1 MSMQKVTL
9 PIGGMHCAA
18 CASGLEYVLG
28 DIEGV
33 QSAQVNFASEKATVS
48 YDDGRV
54 DMAILRR
61 AVEEAGFFVDDEA
74 DRCQAREREARRQK
88 KRLIA
93 CAALTIPL
101 FCLSMGPM
109 VLGVTLPVPPL
120 VLAVVQL
127 LLATPVMVICHD
139 FYTDGVRSLLRGRP
153 NMNALITMGT
163 LASYAYSL
171 WALVQIAMGNEQ
183 AVHQLYFESTAVILT
198 LVLLGKTLEMRAKGK
213 SGSAI
218 EKLMGLTPKTG
229 SVLREGEEVEIPVAE
244 IAVGDIV
251 CVRPGERVPVDGVI
265 TEGETAMDE
274 SMLTGESMPVDKRAG
289 DRVSGGSIN
298 KHGYFRFEA
307 SHVGRDTAL
316 AQIIRLVEEAQGSK
330 APIARLADRIAAV
343 FVPVVLGIALVT
355 LAAWIA
361 AGEPFADAL
370 KAAVSVLVI
379 ACPCSLGLATP
390 TAIMVGTGRAAE
402 LGVLFKNAQALEQTE
417 KVRCIALDKTG
428 TLTEGTPRLTDLLP
442 APGADEQEL
451 LRWAAAAEQGS
462 EHPLAAAV
470 LEEAAA
476 RGLDIP
482 AAEGFEAVSGRGVL
496 ARAEGHVL
504 RLGNE
509 QMLREAGID
518 TGALSAQAEALAAQ
532 GKTPVY
538 LARDGAALGVLAMA
552 DKLRQSSRE
561 AVESLR
567 RMGLRT
573 VMLTGDHARAAE
585 AIARASGV
593 DDFEANVLPGDK
605 AERVKKLMDANG
617 PVAMV
622 GDGINDAPALA
633 QADVGV
639 AIGSGTDVAM
649 ESADV
654 VLVRSDL
661 KDVVLA
667 IRLSR
672 ATMRNIRE
680 NLFWAFCY
688 NIIGIPIA
696 AGLLHVFGGPLLSPM
711 LAAAAMSFSSVSV
724 VLNALRLN
732 LFKP

>member
-74 DRCQAREREARRQK
+74 DRRQAREREARRQK

-622 GDGINDAPALA
+622 GDGINDAPA
-633 QADVGV
+633 DVGV